1 MLGFVR
7 LCVILNVYMRKYIGL
22 VVCCVSIISVNAQKR
37 ISELTL
43 VYEAKVTTGNAEP
56 RMADAFDGSTTTI
69 YLKGNMSRSEMASA
83 LFSSTTIHDSKTGT
97 AVVLREVSGQK
108 LLIRMNA
115 DDWQEKNSR
124 YKGIVFKNSGE
135 TKEIAGYK
143 CMKAEARMNDGST
156 FTVYY
161 TPDIIPE
168 NREYDYHFKNL
179 NGLPLEYELTQRNL
193 TIRYTV
199 SRINMNPVPAAKFD
213 IPTGGYR
220 EMSYAESKKPG

>member
-1 MLGFVR
+1 MKTLISFIV
-7 LCVILNVYMRKYIGL
+7 LTCA
-22 VVCCVSIISVNAQKR
+22 VSTLSAQKR

-43 VYEAKVTTGNAEP
+43 VYDAKVITGNSEP
-56 RMADAFDGSTTTI
+56 KMADAFDGATTTI
-69 YLKGNMSRSEMASA
+69 YLKGNLSRSEMVSA
-83 LFSSTTIHDSKTGT
+83 LFSSTTIHDAKTGT

-108 LLIRMNA
+108 LLIRMSNK
-115 DDWQEKNSR
+115 DWQEKNAR
-124 YKGIVFKNSGE
+124 YDGITFTNSGE

-143 CMKAEARMNDGST
+143 CMKAMAKMNDGSS

-161 TPDIIPE
+161 TPDIVPE

-199 SRINMNPVPAAKFD
+199 SKINLNPVPASKYD
-213 IPTGGYR
+213 IPTSGYR
-220 EMSYAESKKPG
+220 EMTFEESKNMREKK